1 MVSKFFNYTVN
12 DIKKNI
18 VSRDTWGDYFVIDNF
33 LNASV
38 FEELCKD
45 FNHLKTED
53 KIIWTGKEHPKVW
66 RSDEPKGFNSI
77 IGGGGT
83 GRKEYWV
90 LSDLSKVWRE
100 FIEVIYSE
108 ESIIYFLDIFSDTKS
123 FKDNI
128 LIKDVLH
135 SSVGTK
141 LSSQFN
147 NFGWFIHPDGTQKL
161 ISAEFNPLSG
171 KVKTISGG
179 KTQILI
185 TLKEPVTVDTSS
197 GVPFI
202 DVNNNQLGG
211 GSASTARYT
220 FYESTGLQMRFE
232 FDLTAS
238 PNNSGTVAANVIA
251 AGISLV
257 GAITNSTLNAGT
269 GGVDSD
275 NVGFTA
281 AQGTGGAGFQ
291 DIVADVTINAGASNL
306 TKIDFKVSASAATYS
321 PGQTLTATATD
332 IGFGGT
338 GAVIVTIDST
348 VLTTDTLS
356 MAGTA
361 VDLNGATVINS
372 GDGETTDLTYTSTST
387 NGSIPD

>member
-1 MVSKFFNYTVN
+1 MAIFHQSPGSWFSFVKRLDNKNLSINEIKSKFYKEQLLFE
-12 DIKKNI
+12 
-18 VSRDTWGDYFVIDNF
+18 NF
-33 LNASV
+33 
-38 FEELCKD
+38 
-45 FNHLKTED
+45 
-53 KIIWTGKEHPKVW
+53 I
-66 RSDEPKGFNSI
+66 
-77 IGGGGT
+77 
-83 GRKEYWV
+83 
-90 LSDLSKVWRE
+90 
-100 FIEVIYSE
+100 
-108 ESIIYFLDIFSDTKS
+108 
-123 FKDNI
+123 
-128 LIKDVLH
+128 
-135 SSVGTK
+135 
-141 LSSQFN
+141 SSQVSQQYLQN
-147 NFGWFIHPDGTQKL
+147 NSVQLNNQLHQAGGKRYGKQKL

-220 FYESTGLQMRFE
+220 FSESTGLQMRFE

-257 GAITNSTLNAGT
+257 DAITNSTLNAGT

-306 TKIDFKVSASAATYS
+306 NKIDFKVSASAATYS

-361 VDLNGATVINS
+361 VDLNGAIVINS
-372 GDGETTDLTYTSTST
+372 GDGEITDLTYTSTST

>member
-108 ESIIYFLDIFSDTKS
+108 ECIIYFLDIFSDTKS

-147 NFGWFIHPDGTQKL
+147 NFGWFIHPDGAQKL
-161 ISAEFNPLSG
+161 ISYLFYLDTYGWNEDSEGGTDFWEVLDHEVEYNNDKNSMDYKMRAGRFW
-171 KVKTISGG
+171 KT
-179 KTQILI
+179 K
-185 TLKEPVTVDTSS
+185 K
-197 GVPFI
+197 
-202 DVNNNQLGG
+202 
-211 GSASTARYT
+211 
-220 FYESTGLQMRFE
+220 
-232 FDLTAS
+232 
-238 PNNSGTVAANVIA
+238 
-251 AGISLV
+251 SLV
-257 GAITNSTLNAGT
+257 R
-269 GGVDSD
+269 
-275 NVGFTA
+275 
-281 AQGTGGAGFQ
+281 
-291 DIVADVTINAGASNL
+291 L
-306 TKIDFKVSASAATYS
+306 TEDESKRISKFKSIDFKPNRLV
-321 PGQTLTATATD
+321 
-332 IGFGGT
+332 GF
-338 GAVIVTIDST
+338 VR
-348 VLTTDTLS
+348 
-356 MAGTA
+356 
-361 VDLNGATVINS
+361 
-372 GDGETTDLTYTSTST
+372 T
-387 NGSIPD
+387 NKSYHSIPPRVLPGEITRDCFQINMWNLRSRKK